1 MRDLKNVIYGAIIG
15 MANVIPG
22 VSGGTMA
29 VMLDVYD
36 KILMALSLKN
46 AKENARFLATLGIG
60 CLIGIFAF
68 SKVITYL
75 YENYHMILNF
85 CFIGLVLGS
94 IPMIYRKA
102 KFDGVV
108 AKNWIPF
115 IITFMFMIMVAIIGS
130 MGDSGPENV
139 AVGIEN
145 LSTAPFFA
153 WLFISAFISTIAMIL
168 PGISG
173 SFMLLLFGCY
183 TLIMKAISEFQFGI
197 LFVTGLGVL
206 AGGFVGVKFV
216 KIMLRKHPQALY
228 FAILG
233 LVIGS
238 IFTIYPGFTFNTDGI
253 VALIGMTICAG
264 ISYGFDKVS
273 R

>member
-15 MANVIPG
+15 LANVIPG

-46 AKENARFLATLGIG
+46 VKENARFLIALGGG
-60 CLIGIFAF
+60 CLLGIFAF

-75 YENYHMILNF
+75 YENYYMILNF

-108 AKNWIPF
+108 ARNWIPF
-115 IITFMFMIMVAIIGS
+115 AITFMFMIMVAIIGS
-130 MGDSGPENV
+130 MGDTGAENI
-139 AVGIEN
+139 AASIEN
-145 LSTAPFFA
+145 LATPAFFA
-153 WLFISAFISTIAMIL
+153 WLFISACISTIAMIL

-183 TLIMKAISEFQFGI
+183 TLIMRAISEFQIGI
-197 LFVTGLGVL
+197 LFITGLGVL
-206 AGGFVGVKFV
+206 TGGFIGVKFV

-238 IFTIYPGFTFNTDGI
+238 IFTIYPGFTLDTNG
-253 VALIGMTICAG
+253 LIAIFGMCLCAG
-264 ISYGFDKVS
+264 VSYGFEKIS
-273 R
+273 K